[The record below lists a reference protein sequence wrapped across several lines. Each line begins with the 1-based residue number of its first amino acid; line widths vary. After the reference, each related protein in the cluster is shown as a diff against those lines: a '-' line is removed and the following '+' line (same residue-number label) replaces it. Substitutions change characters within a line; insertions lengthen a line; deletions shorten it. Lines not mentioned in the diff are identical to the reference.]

1 LRFVALLLPAV
12 QCYAAPMSDTVDSTL
27 SARAAPPLKVLIVE
41 DDARFR
47 DAFAGAVNAAADMTL
62 AGVAQD
68 FASGLTLLAARPDV
82 MLVDLELPD
91 GNGMDLIRE
100 AARTL
105 PQCDVM
111 VVTIFGDEQN
121 VLRSIEAGATG
132 YLLKDL
138 PAGQLIEQIRIL
150 RAGGSPISP
159 IIARQ
164 LLNRFTAPAQPA
176 NGTDANGTDTN
187 STDAKQQRSPLS
199 EQETNV
205 LALAAKGY
213 SYDEIAGLLQLSH
226 HTVQT
231 YVKRIYRKLQV
242 HSKIEALSEARRLS
256 LISP

>member
-1 LRFVALLLPAV
+1 MATTDR
-12 QCYAAPMSDTVDSTL
+12 SDM
-27 SARAAPPLKVLIVE
+27 PINVLIVE
-41 DDARFR
+41 DDTRFR
-47 DAFAGAVNAAADMTL
+47 DAFARAVTHADDMTL
-62 AGVAQD
+62 LGAAGDVAT
-68 FASGLTLLAARPDV
+68 GRTLLSQRPDV

-91 GNGMDLIRE
+91 GSGMELIRE
-100 AARTL
+100 AAQTL
-105 PQCDVM
+105 PECDVM
-111 VVTIFGDEQN
+111 VVTIFGDEQH

-138 PAGQLIEQIRIL
+138 PAEQLVEQIRVL

-164 LLNRFTAPAQPA
+164 LLNRFGNAPRAFGSDSPQGQEQNERP
-176 NGTDANGTDTN
+176 
-187 STDAKQQRSPLS
+187 PLS

-205 LALAAKGY
+205 LTLAAKGY
-213 SYDEIAGLLQLSH
+213 SYDEIAGLLKISH

-256 LISP
+256 LIAH